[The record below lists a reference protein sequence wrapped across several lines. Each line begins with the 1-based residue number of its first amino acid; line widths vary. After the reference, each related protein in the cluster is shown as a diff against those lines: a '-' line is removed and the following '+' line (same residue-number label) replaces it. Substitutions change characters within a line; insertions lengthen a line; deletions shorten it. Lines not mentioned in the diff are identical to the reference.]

1 MSDLT
6 KSIQNLYKGEISQ
19 GEAEIAKNNLVGF
32 FRALQKIEEGQNQR
46 NINITQNVNNE
57 VIKSYENNRSSNRAN
72 KAN

>member
-46 NINITQNVNNE
+46 KINITQNVNNE

>member
-32 FRALQKIEEGQNQR
+32 FRALR
-46 NINITQNVNNE
+46 ARR
-57 VIKSYENNRSSNRAN
+57 KSNFPKNSVSENLVW
-72 KAN
+72 KF